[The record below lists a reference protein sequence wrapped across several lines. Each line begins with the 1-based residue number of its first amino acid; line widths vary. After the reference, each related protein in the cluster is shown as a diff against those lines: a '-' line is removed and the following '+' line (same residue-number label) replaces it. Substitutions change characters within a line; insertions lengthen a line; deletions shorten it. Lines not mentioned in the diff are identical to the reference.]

1 MICRHIPMR
10 SGRRS
15 SFRELV
21 AYITHA
27 KDKAVRI
34 GEVRVTNCHQQE
46 AQDAVLEVLAT
57 QLQNQ
62 RDDLNIEY
70 GRLELEQAT
79 YAEPRRIDDEARQKL
94 GMVDP
99 RPQDI
104 RLLR

>member
-1 MICRHIPMR
+1 MKLISTLVCALLLFAVVASALGVVWTRHE
-10 SGRRS
+10 S
-15 SFRELV
+15 
-21 AYITHA
+21 
-27 KDKAVRI
+27 
-34 GEVRVTNCHQQE
+34 RVLFVQ
-46 AQDAVLEVLAT
+46 LT

-79 YAEPRRIDDEARQKL
+79 YAEPRRVDDEARQKL

>member
-1 MICRHIPMR
+1 MKLISTAICALLLFAAVASALGVVWTRHE
-10 SGRRS
+10 S
-15 SFRELV
+15 
-21 AYITHA
+21 
-27 KDKAVRI
+27 
-34 GEVRVTNCHQQE
+34 RVLFVQ
-46 AQDAVLEVLAT
+46 LT

>member
-1 MICRHIPMR
+1 MKLISTVICALL
-10 SGRRS
+10 
-15 SFRELV
+15 LV
-21 AYITHA
+21 A
-27 KDKAVRI
+27 AVASALGVVWTRH
-34 GEVRVTNCHQQE
+34 ESRVLFVQ
-46 AQDAVLEVLAT
+46 LT

-94 GMVDP
+94 GMFEP

-104 RLLR
+104 RLLRR

>member
-1 MICRHIPMR
+1 MSTAICALLLFAAVASALGVVWTRHE
-10 SGRRS
+10 S
-15 SFRELV
+15 
-21 AYITHA
+21 
-27 KDKAVRI
+27 
-34 GEVRVTNCHQQE
+34 RVLFVQ
-46 AQDAVLEVLAT
+46 LT